1 MRIALDA
8 MGGDYAP
15 RPIVQGAVEA
25 VSTLDGLEVTLV
37 GDRSAVEPLVCEF
50 GGDGLPLRVV
60 HASQVVG
67 MDESPAEAL
76 RRKPD
81 NSILRCWQLLA
92 EGQVDAL
99 VSAGNTGAV
108 VGAGLFMRRFIPGIK
123 RPGIAVTIPSP
134 TGPCVLI
141 DVGANTHPKPEH
153 LFQYGL
159 MGMVYAKEI
168 LHVHE
173 PRIGLLNV
181 GTEGVK
187 GNELTR
193 ETHRKFADS
202 HLATQFVGNIEGR
215 DVFAGRADVI
225 VCDGFVGNVVLKVC
239 EGLVEMMLRTTAEEV
254 IRRQDGQGRA
264 ATLEAFE
271 TLKRRYH
278 YSTYGGAPLLGIDG
292 ICIICHGS
300 SDAAAIRNAL
310 RTAAEFARLRVND
323 KIKSEL
329 ALD

>member
-8 MGGDYAP
+8 MGGDEAP
-15 RPIVQGAVEA
+15 RPIVQGGVEA
-25 VSTLDGLEVTLV
+25 ACTLDGLEVVLV
-37 GDRSAVEPLVCEF
+37 GHRDQVGPLVREF
-50 GGDGLPLRVV
+50 GGDTAPVRVV
-60 HASQVVG
+60 HAAEVVE
-67 MDESPAEAL
+67 MDEPPAEAL

-81 NSILRCWQLLA
+81 NSILRCWELLA
-92 EGQVDAL
+92 RGEVDAL

-108 VGAGLFMRRFIPGIK
+108 VGAGLFLRRFLPGIK

-159 MGMVYAKEI
+159 MGMVYVKEI
-168 LHVHE
+168 LHVE
-173 PRIGLLNV
+173 RPRIGLLNV
-181 GTEGVK
+181 GTEGMK

-193 ETHRKFADS
+193 ETHRRFAGS
-202 HLATQFVGNIEGR
+202 HLAGHFVGNIEGR

-254 IRRQDGQGRA
+254 LRRQDGQARA
-264 ATLEAFE
+264 ASLEAFE

-323 KIKSEL
+323 KIRTEL